1 MYRSALEPITAI
13 DVPIETGPA
22 RSEAKARFLDYL
34 YARHDRYDT
43 DTDTI
48 RRRRYVAPTS
58 SDTFRVLFGARDSF
72 RGDRG
77 EAKKSQRFPRDH
89 ETFRNVA
96 AKYDL
101 T

>member
-1 MYRSALEPITAI
+1 MYQSALEPITAI
-13 DVPIETGPA
+13 DVPISPKRDQRG
-22 RSEAKARFLDYL
+22 AKRKRASSIIFT
-34 YARHDRYDT
+34 HDMT
-43 DTDTI
+43 DTT
-48 RRRRYVAPTS
+48 RTTRRRYVALTS